1 MSDLINEN
9 QDIQEVLIED
19 SMRGSYLDYSMSVIV
34 GRALPDAR
42 DGLKPVHRR
51 ILYAMSDLNLSHR
64 TPYKKSARIVGDCLV
79 AGSLI
84 STTKGLVPIEDIEV
98 GDEVYTQ
105 KGIKKVTEL
114 FYQPKQPLLKVS
126 SSFNIFENRVTRGH
140 KFKVLNSDL
149 TYSFKASKDLTTDDY
164 LIMQP
169 SLMDMEETL
178 DKSEAYALGLS
189 ISNENIDIN
198 SKIMSFSNDSILSFL
213 SGFIDGNGFINIKDN
228 DINEIV
234 IISLSYKFLNKLA
247 VLLFDRF
254 GIVSSI
260 VNSSEDYNYY
270 NLTFIGSD
278 AYFFKDKLNLLN
290 EEKRDRLNSFKDSL
304 ELVDRNYL
312 PYFGEELLDNIKI
325 YSNTIESLDILEKLR
340 LLDTKLYE
348 HLKYIIDN
356 KIKFLKVK
364 EIKEIEEEI
373 TYDFTV
379 EDVHEFF
386 VNGVISQNC
395 IGKYHPHG
403 DTAVYDALV
412 RMAQDFSLRV
422 PLVDGQGNFG
432 SIDGD
437 NAASMRYT
445 EARMTKISEEILKDI
460 DKDTVDFSPN
470 YDDSMSEPDVLPSRV
485 PNLLLNGSSGIAVGM
500 ATNLPPHRLDELI
513 EALLLMIDKP
523 ECEDSEIF
531 NIIKGPDFPTGGI
544 IFGKKGILDAYSTG
558 RGRIKVR
565 AKIHIEE
572 KKNREVIVIDE
583 LPYQVNKSRLIEN
596 IVGLVKDKQVE
607 GISEIRDESDRDGM
621 RVVIELKKDAMSDII
636 LNNLYKST
644 QLQTTFGIIMLAIE
658 NKEPKIFKLRELLEL
673 FLKHRKTVII
683 RRTIFELDKATA
695 RAHILEGLKKAV
707 NNIDRVIRIIKESND
722 SDSAKSELIKI
733 FELSEIQANAILE
746 MKLRRLTGLEQDKID
761 NELVELYKLIDY
773 LRSILKSEKIL
784 NGIIADELKEIGD
797 NFKSERRTEII
808 DDYDDI
814 DIEDLIPNEPMVVT
828 ITHRGYIKRVAV
840 KQYEKQKRGGKGKI
854 AVTTHDDDFIEQFFI
869 STTHDTLMFVT
880 DMGQLYWLK
889 VYRIPEGSRTAKGKA
904 VVNLINLRP
913 DEKIMSI
920 IPTTDFHEDKG
931 LIFFTRN
938 GIVKRTNLKEYS
950 NIRVNGIRAIN
961 LDEDDSIVT
970 AQIVMPNTKWLFIT
984 TKKGQCIRFKVE
996 DAREI
1001 GRVARGVTGIKFKI
1015 DNDFVCGATTIADE
1029 NSELLM
1035 LSEKGIG
1042 KRTTASEYREQSR
1055 AGKGVISMKLTP
1067 KTGDVVGV
1075 VMVEEDKDMMC
1086 LTSIGK
1092 MIRVDMQTI
1101 RKAGRNTSGVK
1112 VVNVEKKDIVV
1123 SMAKCPKEEAEEP
1136 DIVNREGLIE

>member
-234 IISLSYKFLNKLA
+234 IISLSHKFLNKLA